1 MKASLAAATALVA
14 ASVCSACGGTGP
26 EARSAG
32 DGGTEASAVP
42 TRVRGNQ
49 IVLTAKQSRALLGWA
64 ERFRICLADRG
75 VETAV
80 RVTRR
85 DVSLA
90 VDGGAGQAK
99 LLKVG
104 TACGELLGG
113 PPPRASLQV
122 FDGMFVLYLPKQCL
136 LDAKVAAEG
145 A

>member
-1 MKASLAAATALVA
+1 MKASLAAATALAA

-26 EARSAG
+26 DARSTGAG
-32 DGGTEASAVP
+32 HSEGSAVP

-64 ERFRICLADRG
+64 GRFRSCLADRG

-80 RVTRR
+80 HITRR
-85 DVSLA
+85 EVSLTVA
-90 VDGGAGQAK
+90 VGARRSK
-99 LLKVG
+99 LVEVG

-122 FDGMFVLYLPKQCL
+122 FDGMLVLYLPKQCL
-136 LDAKVAAEG
+136 LDSKVAARG
-145 A
+145 T